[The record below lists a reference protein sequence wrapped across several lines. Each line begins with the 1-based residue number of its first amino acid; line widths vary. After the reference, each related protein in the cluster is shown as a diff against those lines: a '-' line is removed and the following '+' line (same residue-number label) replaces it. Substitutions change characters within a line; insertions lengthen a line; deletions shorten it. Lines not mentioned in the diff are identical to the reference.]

1 MGILQ
6 KLGINIII
14 IIIIIIII
22 YNIICCYHYYY
33 YLCVTRR
40 ILIRI
45 KCLGHKI
52 NRGQDYS

>member
-14 IIIIIIII
+14 IIIIII
-22 YNIICCYHYYY
+22 YNIICYYHYYYY